1 LLRQLDSWLAKVR
14 AYIEETIARVLDD
27 RVTRDDY
34 QIMFHVY
41 GRDGVM
47 GSLEPNH
54 TEVPKEV
61 GIVFEVTAPTQQL
74 ATTIAELSRQPL
86 LHYPIAEWSG
96 ATTSFACLHN
106 PAHVERGAV
115 YRFNVNHVVLP
126 RSPQEMF
133 RTKFVEIG

>member
-1 LLRQLDSWLAKVR
+1 
-14 AYIEETIARVLDD
+14 
-27 RVTRDDY
+27 
-34 QIMFHVY
+34 
-41 GRDGVM
+41 M
-47 GSLEPNH
+47 GSLEPDR

-74 ATTIAELSRQPL
+74 STTIAELSRQPL

-115 YRFNVNHVVLP
+115 YQFNVNHVVLP